1 MPSTV
6 KTLGKYALL
15 LGLLAVLQVAVVLG
29 VTRYNTSHPEQPPAA
44 RAPEYVPDQPPGST
58 VLLVAVLP
66 DSTKVYRI
74 DNPQSMIVP
83 AVVAITP
90 NGHVSFR

>member
-1 MPSTV
+1 MRFLRKALEILAIGGV
-6 KTLGKYALL
+6 YAAILTFVHPHL
-15 LGLLAVLQVAVVLG
+15 VA
-29 VTRYNTSHPEQPPAA
+29 HPEQPPAA